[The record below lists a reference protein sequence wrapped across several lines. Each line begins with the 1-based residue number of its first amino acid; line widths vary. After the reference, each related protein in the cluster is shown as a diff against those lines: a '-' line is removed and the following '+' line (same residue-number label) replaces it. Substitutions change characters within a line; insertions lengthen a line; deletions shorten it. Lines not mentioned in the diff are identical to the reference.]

1 MRNLIANG
9 PDLRGAYKLR
19 NAFMEYFIRLF
30 RNYIFLTILLLFEK
44 CEYRNDGNT
53 ESLGS
58 GYSIY
63 ISSHSKDILGK
74 KNIVLVTGI
83 KDYASDDSF
92 ITVFRNVNQMSYSLD
107 STDLEWKNQNLGD
120 SLEFW
125 IINKKKDSLYGPLN
139 RSEFDDL
146 KNRIKFSSAL
156 ELNVDKPRF

>member
-1 MRNLIANG
+1 LHIE
-9 PDLRGAYKLR
+9 LRD
-19 NAFMEYFIRLF
+19 AFIKYFTRLF
-30 RNYIFLTILLLFEK
+30 RNFIFLTSFLLFEK

-58 GYSIY
+58 GYSIF

-92 ITVFRNVNQMSYSLD
+92 ITLFRNVNQLSYSLD
-107 STDLEWKNQNLGD
+107 STDLRWKKQNLPD

-125 IINKKKDSLYGPLN
+125 IINKKKDSLFGPLN
-139 RSEFDDL
+139 RSEFNDL
-146 KNRIKFSSAL
+146 KNRLKFSSSL